1 MNILIVST
9 STVFGQ
15 PYLSYL
21 TDEIV
26 DFFKGKKRI
35 LFVPYARPS
44 GISHEDYTAKAA
56 EVFTSLGFEMQGA
69 HEFTDARDAANWAE
83 GFFTGGGNTFVLLKA
98 LYDMGLF
105 AAIDERVRA
114 GTPYMGTSAGCNIAG
129 ISIGTTN
136 DMPVVHP
143 PALQA
148 FGWVPFNLN
157 PHYQDPLP
165 DSTHMGET
173 REERIA
179 EFHHFNAQPVVGL
192 REGSWL
198 RVHQHQ
204 IALKGTQTARLFR
217 QGLPAEE
224 LASGIQSGWF

>member
-1 MNILIVST
+1 MNLLIVST

-21 TDEIV
+21 SDEIL

-44 GISHEDYTAKAA
+44 GISHEDYTTKAA
-56 EVFTSLGFEMQGA
+56 VVFEALGFEMRGA
-69 HEFTDARDAANWAE
+69 ETFADALDAANWAE

-98 LYDMGLF
+98 LYDTGLF
-105 AAIDERVRA
+105 AAMDERVRA
-114 GTPYMGTSAGCNIAG
+114 GTPYMGTSAGCNITG
-129 ISIGTTN
+129 MSIGTTN
-136 DMPVVHP
+136 DMPVVHTP
-143 PALQA
+143 TLQA

-157 PHYQDPLP
+157 PHYLDPVP

-179 EFHHFNAQPVVGL
+179 EFHHFNTQPVLGL

-198 RVHQHQ
+198 RVQHYQ
-204 IALKGTQTARLFR
+204 IALKGPYTARLFR

-224 LASGIQSGWF
+224 LSPGIQSGWF